1 MGRSQPV
8 AGYDAGRMSDASG
21 PPTGRFTRFRK
32 LASLSAQVGAD
43 AVSRSVK
50 RFAGAGAEGSLV
62 SKSAAEKIA
71 DALGELKGAAMK
83 LGQMAAMDGDV
94 LPAELRAA
102 LARLQNQAPAMSF
115 EVVAKVV
122 QEELGKTPDEAF
134 AEFDRTA
141 LAAASLG
148 QVHRARLH
156 DGREVAVKVQYPG
169 IGEALVSDFE
179 NLGTLIG
186 VLSRTS
192 KALDGRLYY
201 RELRDEMLLE
211 IDYRREAELCRTFAE
226 SCRPL
231 AHLKV
236 PEVIEELTAQRVL
249 TLELLRG
256 RTLRDFLLENPDND
270 ARYRVSCQLIHAI
283 YGPLL
288 HTGELH
294 ADPHP
299 GNFMVLEDGRLG
311 ILDFGS
317 VKRFSPAFVEV
328 NRRMF
333 RNALEQKPQDVL
345 AICRDVGFSIEV
357 DEQVAGPLVREVLHI
372 AGRPLRAE
380 EYDYAQCN
388 VSKDVKAFV
397 AKNVG
402 SFLRIR
408 PPAEAVLFFRATGGC
423 SQNLRL
429 LGARGDFR
437 VAYQELREF
446 ARPS

>member
-1 MGRSQPV
+1 
-8 AGYDAGRMSDASG
+8 MSDGSG

-32 LASLSAQVGAD
+32 LAALSAQVGAD
-43 AVSRSVK
+43 AVTRGVK
-50 RFAGAGAEGSLV
+50 RIAGVDGSLV

-83 LGQMAAMDGDV
+83 LGQMAAMDGEV
-94 LPAELRAA
+94 LPNELRVA

-115 EVVAKVV
+115 DAVAKVV
-122 QEELGKTPDEAF
+122 QAELGKTPDEAF

-141 LAAASLG
+141 MAAASLG

-169 IGEALVSDFE
+169 IAEALVSDFE

-186 VLSRTS
+186 VLSKTS
-192 KALDGRLYY
+192 KTLDGRVYY

-211 IDYRREAELCRTFAE
+211 IDYRREAELCRAFAE
-226 SCRPL
+226 ACRPFEQ
-231 AHLKV
+231 LKV
-236 PEVIEELTAQRVL
+236 PEVVEELTRERVL

-256 RTLRDFLLENPDND
+256 RTLREFLLENPDND

-317 VKRFSPAFVEV
+317 VKHFSPSFVEV
-328 NRRMF
+328 SRRMI
-333 RNALEQKPQDVL
+333 RSALEQKPQDVL
-345 AICRDVGFSIEV
+345 AICRDAGFSIEI
-357 DEQVAGPLVREVLHI
+357 DDAVAGPLVREVLHI
-372 AGRPLRAE
+372 AGRPLRAA
-380 EYDYAQCN
+380 EYDYAQCS
-388 VSKDVKAFV
+388 VSRDLKALG
-397 AKNVG
+397 AKNVA

-408 PPAEAVLFFRATGGC
+408 PPAEAVLFFRAIGGC
-423 SQNLRL
+423 SQNLRS

-437 VAYQELREF
+437 AAYEPLRQF
-446 ARPS
+446 V